1 MLVVH
6 HTCTMIWS
14 ELTAG
19 STVLWHSPI
28 LHTDMGW
35 KPIIYGI
42 YWLKTHYCPLSFG
55 GGDQTLDLHR
65 LGQEFY
71 HKAASDASHLLV
83 LNMVSTSCSG
93 WAMNLLCSPGCQWTW
108 GPPTSV
114 LLPCSW
120 DYRHERVRPA
130 NSCFILQRGKPYIF
144 EHWYLFHSPL
154 ASVLPEFLESR
165 LCLPS
170 LLSSAPRIDCSCQ
183 CRWCPGNSDCLKPAL
198 SVPFY
203 VLNLPIQHHTLA
215 QSLLFHTYNSS
226 ALPQITEALF
236 EWLIKTLVSI
246 IFQGGANRCILAGRQ
261 CEVRVGCVW

>member
-35 KPIIYGI
+35 KPIVYGI

-71 HKAASDASHLLV
+71 HKAPSDASHLLV

-114 LLPCSW
+114 YFHAAGIIGMRECAQLTAAL
-120 DYRHERVRPA
+120 YRKE
-130 NSCFILQRGKPYIF
+130 
-144 EHWYLFHSPL
+144 
-154 ASVLPEFLESR
+154 ESHT
-165 LCLPS
+165 S
-170 LLSSAPRIDCSCQ
+170 LNIGISFT
-183 CRWCPGNSDCLKPAL
+183 
-198 SVPFY
+198 V
-203 VLNLPIQHHTLA
+203 H
-215 QSLLFHTYNSS
+215 
-226 ALPQITEALF
+226 
-236 EWLIKTLVSI
+236 
-246 IFQGGANRCILAGRQ
+246 
-261 CEVRVGCVW
+261 

>member
-42 YWLKTHYCPLSFG
+42 YWFKTHYCLLSFG
-55 GGDQTLDLHR
+55 GGDQTQDLHR
-65 LGQEFY
+65 PGQEFY

-83 LNMVSTSCSG
+83 LNMVSISCSG
-93 WAMNLLCSPGCQWTW
+93 WALNLLCSPGCQWTW

-144 EHWYLFHSPL
+144 ERWYFFHSPL
-154 ASVLPEFLESR
+154 ASVLQEFLESR
-165 LCLPS
+165 LCLLS
-170 LLSSAPRIDCSCQ
+170 LLSSAPSIDCSCQ
-183 CRWCPGNSDCLKPAL
+183 SRM
-198 SVPFY
+198 VPWK
-203 VLNLPIQHHTLA
+203 QR
-215 QSLLFHTYNSS
+215 
-226 ALPQITEALF
+226 LPQAC
-236 EWLIKTLVSI
+236 LICSI
-246 IFQGGANRCILAGRQ
+246 LCSELTYTTPHISTKSFSYVQLICPAPNHRSF
-261 CEVRVGCVW
+261 VRMTH

>member
-55 GGDQTLDLHR
+55 GVDQTLDLHR

-93 WAMNLLCSPGCQWTW
+93 WTMNLLCSPGCQWTW

-144 EHWYLFHSPL
+144 EHWYFFHSPL
-154 ASVLPEFLESR
+154 ASVLQEFLESR

-183 CRWCPGNSDCLKPAL
+183 SRM
-198 SVPFY
+198 VPWK
-203 VLNLPIQHHTLA
+203 QR
-215 QSLLFHTYNSS
+215 
-226 ALPQITEALF
+226 LPQAC
-236 EWLIKTLVSI
+236 LICSI
-246 IFQGGANRCILAGRQ
+246 LCSELTYATPHISTKSSFSYVQLICPAPNHRSF
-261 CEVRVGCVW
+261 VRMTH